1 MYTQRTIC
9 VIDLARQIH
18 KQLNLQQ
25 SLFVNQKVI
34 NMKILKVFVLPLLFV
49 AATGLQAMATSPST
63 KGQDLRNEIVSMVDG
78 IDLSSLDGDSEK
90 VTIEFLVNA
99 KKELV
104 VLNIEDSQISKQIL
118 HLLDRRKVKTEG
130 IAMNKL
136 FILPIT
142 FNKN

>member
-1 MYTQRTIC
+1 
-9 VIDLARQIH
+9 
-18 KQLNLQQ
+18 
-25 SLFVNQKVI
+25 
-34 NMKILKVFVLPLLFV
+34 MKILKVFVLPLLFV